1 MTSADSRPVAR
12 LTSPGEMVAFV
23 PHLCGFVPTESL
35 VVVSLRGSRRRVGL
49 ALRIDL
55 DACRDEAAAAEEVAA
70 RVVHDGGGEVLL
82 SVWTEAGDGAQRAR
96 TTLVEAVTAALGAA
110 GVGVHEALLVR
121 AGRWW
126 SYRCSN
132 ERCCPAEGVPL
143 TAAAESPA
151 VSLLQATDAY
161 DGRVVLP
168 SREDLVASL
177 EPPGFL
183 AAEAARQALIAAED
197 AAAARVVDAG
207 LPAAR
212 TGAVRAFR
220 VVLDAAADPRAARS
234 DAVVADLTVS
244 LQDVVVRDE
253 VLTWALHDQEPLL
266 RVLLD
271 LAARTVAPYDVPVCT
286 MLAIVAWLR
295 GDGGLANVAL
305 DRAWRGDP
313 TYSLAALVREGLHQ
327 QMPPSVVRAW
337 LRGTEKALRPRRAT
351 RRRTR

>member
-12 LTSPGEMVAFV
+12 LTSPGEMVALV
-23 PHLCGFVPTESL
+23 PHLCGFVPSESL
-35 VVVSLRGSRRRVGL
+35 VVVSLRGPRRRVGL
-49 ALRIDL
+49 TLRIDL
-55 DACRDEAAAAEEVAA
+55 DACDDEPASADEVAA

-82 SVWTEAGDGAQRAR
+82 SVWTDAADGTQRVRAG
-96 TTLVEAVTAALGAA
+96 LVDAVTAALGAA

-126 SYRCSN
+126 SYQCDDQS
-132 ERCCPAEGVPL
+132 CCPAEGVPL
-143 TAAAESPA
+143 AASATTPV
-151 VSLLQATDAY
+151 VSLLEATDAY
-161 DGRVVLP
+161 DGRVVLR
-168 SREDLVASL
+168 SRDDLVASL

-183 AAEAARQALIAAED
+183 AAEAARQALTTAED
-197 AAAARVVDAG
+197 AAAARVVDLG

-212 TGAVRAFR
+212 KAAVRAFR
-220 VVLDAAADPRAARS
+220 EVVEAAGDPRSRRGDPVA
-234 DAVVADLTVS
+234 ADLTVS

-253 VLTWALHDQEPLL
+253 VLTWALREPEPRL

-271 LAARTVAPYDVPVCT
+271 LAGRTVSPYDVPVCT

-327 QMPPSVVRAW
+327 QLPPSVVRAW
-337 LRGTEKALRPRRAT
+337 LRGTEQALRPRRTT
-351 RRRTR
+351 RRRRR

>member
-12 LTSPGEMVAFV
+12 LTSPGEMVALV
-23 PHLCGFVPTESL
+23 PHLCGFVPSESL
-35 VVVSLRGSRRRVGL
+35 VVVSLRGPRRRVGL
-49 ALRIDL
+49 TLRIDL
-55 DACRDEAAAAEEVAA
+55 EACGDEPASAAEVAA

-82 SVWTEAGDGAQRAR
+82 SVWTEADDGSRPARAG
-96 TTLVEAVTAALGAA
+96 LVEAVTAALGAA

-126 SYRCSN
+126 SYQCSN
-132 ERCCPAEGVPL
+132 PRCCPAEGVPL
-143 TAAAESPA
+143 DATESPV

-168 SREDLVASL
+168 SRDDLVASL

-183 AAEAARQALIAAED
+183 AAAAARQSLAAADET
-197 AAAARVVDAG
+197 AAARILDLGV
-207 LPAAR
+207 PAVR
-212 TGAVRAFR
+212 TGAVADFRAAVR
-220 VVLDAAADPRAARS
+220 AAVDPREQRG
-234 DAVVADLTVS
+234 DALVAQLAVS

-253 VLTWALHDQEPLL
+253 VLTWALAEPEPLL
-266 RVLLD
+266 RVLHD
-271 LAARTVAPYDVPVCT
+271 LAGRTVAPYDVPVCT

-327 QMPPSVVRAW
+327 QLPPSVVRDW
-337 LRGTEKALRPRRAT
+337 LRSTQRALRPRRPT
-351 RRRTR
+351 RRRRR